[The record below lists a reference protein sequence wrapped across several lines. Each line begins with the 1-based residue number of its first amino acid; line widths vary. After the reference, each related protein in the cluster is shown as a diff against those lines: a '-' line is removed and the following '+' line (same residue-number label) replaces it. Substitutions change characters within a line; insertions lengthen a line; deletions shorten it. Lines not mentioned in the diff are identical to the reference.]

1 MGRWRS
7 NGSILYDHVRDRIGT
22 IDKEEVVSND
32 LLRQASSAVIDAVT
46 YKSSYSDS
54 ILGEYVRKEIEKISK
69 EAAAQAVA
77 ELPELK
83 EKLINSARKVVTD
96 ILANDDV
103 LNTMVV
109 NAVAKSLAQYRELR
123 EDDTESTNE

>member
-1 MGRWRS
+1 M
-7 NGSILYDHVRDRIGT
+7 
-22 IDKEEVVSND
+22 SND
-32 LLRQASSAVIDAVT
+32 LLRQACTNIVSAIT
-46 YKSSYSDS
+46 YKNSYSDS
-54 ILGEYVRKEIEKISK
+54 ILGEYVRKEIEKVSK
-69 EAAAQAVA
+69 EAAVQAVA